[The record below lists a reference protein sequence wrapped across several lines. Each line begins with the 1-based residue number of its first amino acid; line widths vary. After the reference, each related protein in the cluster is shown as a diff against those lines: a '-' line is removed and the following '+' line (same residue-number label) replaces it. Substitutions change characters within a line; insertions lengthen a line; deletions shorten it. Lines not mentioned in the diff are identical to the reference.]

1 MLRDLLKNK
10 TKIGG
15 FLLLVG
21 LLALV
26 RAFEDRL
33 FYDPFS
39 LYFKG
44 DYLNLPFPEYD
55 GIRLFF
61 GMTFRYWLN
70 TLISLGII
78 QLLFK
83 ELGLTKFSAVLYLI
97 FYLILIV
104 SLFLLLH
111 FTDSSSN
118 FALFYVRRFLIQ
130 PIFLLLFVPAFY
142 YQKQQSKK

>member
-1 MLRDLLKNK
+1 MLRELLKDK
-10 TKIGG
+10 VKIGW
-15 FLLLVG
+15 FLVLVL

-39 LYFKG
+39 FYFKS

-70 TLISLGII
+70 TVISLGII
-78 QLLFK
+78 QVLFK
-83 ELGLTKFSAVLYLI
+83 DIGLTKFSAILYLI
-97 FYLILIV
+97 FFVILIMA
-104 SLFLLLH
+104 LFLLLH

-130 PIFLLLFVPAFY
+130 PIFLLLFVPAFF
-142 YQKQQSKK
+142 YQKQQTKK